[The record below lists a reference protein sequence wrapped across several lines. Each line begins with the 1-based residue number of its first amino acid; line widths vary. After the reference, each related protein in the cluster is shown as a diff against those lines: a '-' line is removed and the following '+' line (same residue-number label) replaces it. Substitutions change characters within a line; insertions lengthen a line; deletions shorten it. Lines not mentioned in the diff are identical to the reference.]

1 MRSLHRSRSRRVET
15 TAVNPLSVNDAES
28 ITEKEIARPKE
39 LILFDKMTELR
50 ALEREYTKPPARS
63 RALRMFPIL
72 AVYGSACF
80 SLALISPYIP
90 HLAAEKRAE
99 QWQFNVIYA
108 STRASMLAGSLCN
121 IAIIQRLRPH
131 ATLIVALIGIIVCVS
146 LYGSTY
152 WIDEGSSFIGATVT
166 IGVVFGFFY
175 AFFVVT
181 LYAAATFRSQRS
193 CGIIISSMECVYG
206 ISNTVGVVVGTA
218 LIEWWPDAIPFFI
231 CGGIMFLGAPFVL
244 LRSPAKSIEVARD
257 QPDQNAIRLSF
268 SAPMIISIANVIA
281 ATSSL
286 GFHDGT
292 LEFHLKKGEFRL
304 PDIEVV
310 AVFSALYISYSL
322 GSLFWGYLFTYK
334 LEQES
339 ASVLLG
345 FTILAVS
352 FLFVGPAPFLPIPPY
367 LWIVYLT
374 QTAAGFGN
382 SAVIV
387 ASFSVA
393 LKKAI
398 ERGFPNNM
406 WTYATV
412 CGVLFGAITLGSSV
426 APLLSKHARE
436 NIGYENASLV
446 MFAALV
452 ICVIMNLGS
461 CIKSSKR
468 KRTILRDPTVDGT
481 YHGRDDP

>member
-1 MRSLHRSRSRRVET
+1 MGPSMRSLHRSRSRRVET

-193 CGIIISSMECVYG
+193 CGIIIV
-206 ISNTVGVVVGTA
+206 T
-218 LIEWWPDAIPFFI
+218 
-231 CGGIMFLGAPFVL
+231 
-244 LRSPAKSIEVARD
+244 IEVARD